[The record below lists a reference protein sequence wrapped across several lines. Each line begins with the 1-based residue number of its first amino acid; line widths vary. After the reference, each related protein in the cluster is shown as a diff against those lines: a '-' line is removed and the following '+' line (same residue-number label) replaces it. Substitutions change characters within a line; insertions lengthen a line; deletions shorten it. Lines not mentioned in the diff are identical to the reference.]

1 MVHYR
6 DDTMK
11 PLKVEISYRQA
22 DQITEADVTV
32 IDGIRTYTI
41 DKLASLKIDA
51 LVNRTKA
58 RDIFDTSYLL
68 AKYPEAIT
76 DADLQRIDQ
85 LIDIIGLNDL
95 EAIMLDDD
103 ILNHFDLANIA
114 VRLVDNTLEMR
125 KGRGL

>member
-1 MVHYR
+1 M
-6 DDTMK
+6 
-11 PLKVEISYRQA
+11 
-22 DQITEADVTV
+22 
-32 IDGIRTYTI
+32 I

-76 DADLQRIDQ
+76 DTDLQRIDQ
-85 LIDIIGLNDL
+85 LIDLIGLNDL

-103 ILNHFDLANIA
+103 ILKRFDLTDIA
-114 VRLVDNTLEMR
+114 VRLVDNTLEMKQR
-125 KGRGL
+125 RGL